1 MLSRFPAA
9 FRLPAFAFWASCP
22 ARDFRPPYGRPT
34 APRSAAR
41 TLTGFPCSARAGQL
55 GWAPSIPRG
64 RRCSRDRREIRGRR
78 LPLHGSQP
86 LSPRSHHPPR
96 GVRITR
102 HHQGFTGIRPSSLP
116 LACDPGTAQGQAS
129 RTRRRTSGQGQVPNT
144 DPKSRLR
151 HRRTSKPTDSLTNVR
166 PHVAT
171 SLSIVR
177 LATTTSRAA
186 LRAVARDRLRLTLDP
201 AATHLVLAPTRKA
214 GTEQL
219 IEDIQP
225 TIS

>member
-9 FRLPAFAFWASCP
+9 FRPPAFASWASFP

-34 APRSAAR
+34 TPRSAAR
-41 TLTGFPCSARAGQL
+41 TLTGFPCSARVRRL

-96 GVRITR
+96 GVRVTR

-116 LACDPGTAQGQAS
+116 LACDPGTAPGPLGFPLSSAPLQAGPAGARQGGDRS
-129 RTRRRTSGQGQVPNT
+129 RTLTRSHVFGIAEP
-144 DPKSRLR
+144 P
-151 HRRTSKPTDSLTNVR
+151 KPTDSLTNVR

-171 SLSIVR
+171 SPSIVQ
-177 LATTTSRAA
+177 LAAPASRAA
-186 LRAVARDRLRLTLDP
+186 FGRRMRSN
-201 AATHLVLAPTRKA
+201 AA
-214 GTEQL
+214 
-219 IEDIQP
+219 
-225 TIS
+225 